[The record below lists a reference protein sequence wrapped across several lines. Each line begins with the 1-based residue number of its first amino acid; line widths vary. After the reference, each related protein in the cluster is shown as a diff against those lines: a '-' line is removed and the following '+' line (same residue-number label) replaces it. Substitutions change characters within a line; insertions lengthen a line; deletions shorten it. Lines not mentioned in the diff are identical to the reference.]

1 MTAVPSALV
10 IFRGNRLLAWC
21 AQRRFRPGYRRQKA
35 KNSASRPA
43 NIKKYRLTSGANVVQ
58 VRVLF
63 IWCIHIVLSEDV
75 GKDTAGKVAGCE
87 GIQLQS
93 LEGVA
98 HGGID
103 IAWCA

>member
-10 IFRGNRLLAWC
+10 ISVGNRLLAWC

-43 NIKKYRLTSGANVVQ
+43 NIKEISPNQRGANVVQ

-75 GKDTAGKVAGCE
+75 GKRYSRKSGR
-87 GIQLQS
+87 L
-93 LEGVA
+93 
-98 HGGID
+98 
-103 IAWCA
+103 